1 MSRNFS
7 AGPKLASLKNS
18 KVTSFLPGFS
28 NFSILPFSTI
38 TVANIQA
45 EIGFIFA
52 LKSRAWNNQ
61 HNIKFLQLL
70 MLIFF

>member
-1 MSRNFS
+1 MNCKFS
-7 AGPKLASLKNS
+7 AGPKLARLEYSN
-18 KVTSFLPGFS
+18 VTKFLPGFS
-28 NFSILPFSTI
+28 NFSILPFSAI

-45 EIGFIFA
+45 EIGFLFA